1 MFALAILDTQSN
13 ELFLARD
20 PFGIKPLFYCD
31 WQGGLAFS
39 SELQPLLALPG
50 ISRQVNPQRAYEF
63 LQFGTTDHEGETL
76 FGEIAQLE
84 AGHYLKINVD
94 NASERLPICYWCL
107 PRQNKLD
114 IGFEAAAERLRELF
128 LDSVRLHLRSDV
140 AVGAALSGGIDS
152 SAIVCAIRHLEPDID
167 LHAFSFIADDGE
179 LSEERW
185 VDVVT
190 EYAGCIVHKVIPQAE
205 ELVADLDK
213 LIRTQCEPFG
223 STSIYAQFRVFKL
236 AHEAGIKVM
245 LDGQGADELMAGY
258 SGYHG
263 ARLAGLIRKGS
274 LLQAGKYLHH
284 ANSWP
289 QRGAGFVL
297 KRTLQYFLPQSLMP
311 LGYKL
316 VGRDLQPAWL
326 NTNWF
331 LERGVEMSPV
341 SSLVE
346 SKSLLTSELIR
357 SIRSR
362 GLPSLL
368 RYEDRNSMAHSIES
382 RVPFLTTNIADFLLS
397 LPDEYLI
404 SAEGESKSIFRAAM
418 RGIVPDQILDRR
430 DKIGFATPEQTWL
443 KLLTPWVE
451 RVLAGANE
459 VPLLDA
465 AGVTAEWENV
475 VSGRTAFDF
484 RVWRW
489 LNFLRWSEMFEV
501 EFD

>member
-1 MFALAILDTQSN
+1 MCGIFGVALPQKSDLQIKDYTDLLTHRGPDDHGWLSWDRDAGITIGAEQANPAGHVLLGHRRLSILDLSERGHQPMSTEDGRFHIVYNGEIYNFVEIRKELEAEGVGFHSESDTEVLLRAFVQWGIDALLKFRGMFALAILDTQSN

-263 ARLAGLIRKGS
+263 ARLAGLIRKGE
-274 LLQAGKYLHH
+274 
-284 ANSWP
+284 
-289 QRGAGFVL
+289 
-297 KRTLQYFLPQSLMP
+297 LM
-311 LGYKL
+311 
-316 VGRDLQPAWL
+316 RC
-326 NTNWF
+326 
-331 LERGVEMSPV
+331 
-341 SSLVE
+341 
-346 SKSLLTSELIR
+346 
-357 SIRSR
+357 
-362 GLPSLL
+362 
-368 RYEDRNSMAHSIES
+368 
-382 RVPFLTTNIADFLLS
+382 
-397 LPDEYLI
+397 
-404 SAEGESKSIFRAAM
+404 
-418 RGIVPDQILDRR
+418 
-430 DKIGFATPEQTWL
+430 
-443 KLLTPWVE
+443 
-451 RVLAGANE
+451 
-459 VPLLDA
+459 
-465 AGVTAEWENV
+465 
-475 VSGRTAFDF
+475 
-484 RVWRW
+484 
-489 LNFLRWSEMFEV
+489 
-501 EFD
+501 